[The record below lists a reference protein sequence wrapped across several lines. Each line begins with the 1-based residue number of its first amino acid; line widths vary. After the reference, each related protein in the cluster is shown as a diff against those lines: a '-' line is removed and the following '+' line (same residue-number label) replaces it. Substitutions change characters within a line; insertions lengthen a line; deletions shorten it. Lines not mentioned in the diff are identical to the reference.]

1 MKVTKWNVAS
11 NLLRQWALGR
21 HHCKAQSPYLCSQL
35 FAGHKLCKVLLH
47 AHIIDNT
54 FSQLQSVQNCNPHKL
69 IDISP
74 KLNTVKYCSR
84 LKIVIHTVI
93 MAPASLWHLIDSW
106 TTRCQENSSFMTI
119 RSTEFLYG
127 MEHNK
132 KYYNVIHCRQNLE
145 LTFPQGRV

>member
-74 KLNTVKYCSR
+74 KLNTDELQPIK
-84 LKIVIHTVI
+84 
-93 MAPASLWHLIDSW
+93 
-106 TTRCQENSSFMTI
+106 NSDTHSDYGSSQSMTFN
-119 RSTEFLYG
+119 RFLNYK
-127 MEHNK
+127 MPRE
-132 KYYNVIHCRQNLE
+132 
-145 LTFPQGRV
+145 